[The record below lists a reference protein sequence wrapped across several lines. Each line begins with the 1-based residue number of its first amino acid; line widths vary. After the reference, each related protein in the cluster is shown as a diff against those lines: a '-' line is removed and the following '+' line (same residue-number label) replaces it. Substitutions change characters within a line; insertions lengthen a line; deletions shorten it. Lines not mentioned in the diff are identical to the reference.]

1 MLNKHIFESHVV
13 DFYFSMKRVRMDP
26 HDKPNDQ
33 YLKYLMT
40 KFDRIIYMLKIGLD
54 AEQASIDPSNNS
66 VPNEDN
72 SSTTIPYKASDYFDI
87 LYKFILFTRDIT
99 YGMGEKTL
107 CHMMIFIWHKYFP
120 VHACA
125 ILNFLPQYDS
135 EMAEVGH
142 GSIGTWK
149 DIVSFCQ
156 FITYFVSDQY
166 PLIETCVG
174 MLNHQL
180 HLDIE
185 AKEKGQKCSYVSKWI
200 PRENS
205 KCSWLYERCV
215 VQWIR
220 SFRPHYL
227 ASVKT
232 NEQFQKALRK
242 GKTEYR
248 KIISDLCKYNGNVQH
263 LQCTQQWSQIDL
275 SQVSVRTKELH
286 HNAFLNVKRNGE
298 LRQKTMKND
307 DRLQCRSKSQL
318 FYMNYDKQKKEK
330 ENQLGTKLPVQFS
343 VRKHLGI
350 FLGSIVKN
358 IMDMDTMNL
367 NGSEKSAEDLCKDIR
382 MVSLFRSWKYT
393 LEQIHGFEHVLPVL
407 DLSLFG
413 TASWWDAV
421 AMAILIAIKS
431 SISLRIMAY
440 EILPIWID
448 LSFEGGKNILTID
461 WENETEFF
469 RCCLAMFRH
478 VNQVGKCHNGGTNL
492 APAMYKIHDA
502 LVESKTTQH
511 VVSNTICI
519 VFSAFAGGL
528 TQLKNDHV
536 SMYKLFSN
544 TFGNQHVPHMVY
556 WNMNAIQNTKGHHLA
571 QFDSLSCVLSWSIHN
586 CHLENETVDLSQN
599 QIDET
604 TSTYT
609 LLAGGSSTL
618 LKHLGRLTSFEWK
631 YITSFQI
638 LTRMLRL
645 LPYVDS
651 TQTNA

>member
-1 MLNKHIFESHVV
+1 MNTAVFESHVI
-13 DFYFSMKRVRMDP
+13 DFYFSMKRVRVDP
-26 HDKPNDQ
+26 QDKPNDQ

-40 KFDRIIYMLKIGLD
+40 KFDKVVYMLKIGLD
-54 AEQASIDPSNNS
+54 AEQYNVDSSNNPVS
-66 VPNEDN
+66 
-72 SSTTIPYKASDYFDI
+72 KASEYFDI
-87 LYKFILFTRDIT
+87 LYRFILFTRDIT

-135 EMAEVGH
+135 DMAEIGH

-149 DIVSFCQ
+149 DIISFCQ

-180 HLDIE
+180 QLDIE

-200 PRENS
+200 PREKS
-205 KCSWLYERCV
+205 KSSWLYERCV
-215 VQWIR
+215 VQWTR
-220 SFRPHYL
+220 TFRPHYF

-232 NEQFQKALRK
+232 SEQFQKALRK

-275 SQVSVRTKELH
+275 TNVSIRTKELQ
-286 HNAFLNVKRNGE
+286 HNALLNVKRNGE
-298 LRQKTMKND
+298 LRDKTMKND
-307 DRLQCRSKSQL
+307 DRLQCRNKSQL
-318 FYMNYDKQKKEK
+318 FYMNYDKQKKDK

-343 VRKHLGI
+343 VKKHFGI
-350 FLGSIVKN
+350 FLGSILKN
-358 IMDMDTMNL
+358 IMDMDTMNVD
-367 NGSEKSAEDLCKDIR
+367 GSDKSAEDLCKDIR
-382 MVSLFRSWKYT
+382 MTALFRSWKYT

-407 DLSLFG
+407 DLSLYG

-421 AMAILIAIKS
+421 AMAILISIKS

-440 EILPIWID
+440 EVLPIWID
-448 LSFEGGKNILTID
+448 LAACTEKDILNIN
-461 WENETEFF
+461 WEDEPAFF

-478 VNQVGKCHNGGTNL
+478 VNQIGKCHNAGSNL
-492 APAMYKIHDA
+492 EPAMYKIHDA
-502 LVESKTTQH
+502 LVESKTTEN
-511 VVSNTICI
+511 VVANTICI
-519 VFSAFAGGL
+519 VFSPFSGGL
-528 TQLKNDHV
+528 TQLKADHL
-536 SMYKLFSN
+536 SIYKRFSES
-544 TFGNQHVPHMVY
+544 FGNNHIPHMVY
-556 WNMNAIQNTKGHHLA
+556 WNMNAMHSAKGHHIK
-571 QFDSLSCVLSWSIHN
+571 QIENLSCVLSWSIHN
-586 CHLENETVDLSQN
+586 CEMDMSENIVEDNKVS
-599 QIDET
+599 
-604 TSTYT
+604 STYT

-631 YITSFQI
+631 YLTSFQI

-651 TQTNA
+651 TQTNS